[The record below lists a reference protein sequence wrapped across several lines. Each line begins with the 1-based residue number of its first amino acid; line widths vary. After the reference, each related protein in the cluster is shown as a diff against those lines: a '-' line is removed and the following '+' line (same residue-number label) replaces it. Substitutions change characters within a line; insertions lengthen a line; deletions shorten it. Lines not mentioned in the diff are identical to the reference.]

1 MTNHDAA
8 FDAAPRGDIATWRP
22 RAATFSL
29 RCSSARPVRST
40 RCCTCASS
48 RDTMLDLFQITR
60 TQLGY
65 LYSALGTTFLVCYLP
80 SGWLADRLPPRWLIS
95 FSLAG
100 TARSASGMR
109 MRARRRMR
117 R

>member
-8 FDAAPRGDIATWRP
+8 L
-22 RAATFSL
+22 RAAQPGDTAATASAGRHVQLALLVCAAGAIYPMLYL
-29 RCSSARPVRST
+29 RQFYQ
-40 RCCTCASS
+40 
-48 RDTMLDLFQITR
+48 DTMLDLFQITR

-80 SGWLADRLPPRWLIS
+80 SAPVPASEKLIS
-95 FSLAG
+95 QRG
-100 TARSASGMR
+100 GRRSASGMR
-109 MRARRRMR
+109 ACRRMR